1 MASHVSLLVPSRV
14 LVNRCIA
21 SCVLFLYV
29 GSLHAA
35 ILDEVIVPSSLDP
48 MIEYITGNLDTPTPI
63 TPVALEI
70 PEATR
75 SALDDRDMTIAQVDD
90 TVVVT
95 TSTGVT
101 LDDTTLSGA
110 IAEVT
115 VAIAADT
122 EIISEDR

>member
-1 MASHVSLLVPSRV
+1 MTTASGDTAPVF
-14 LVNRCIA
+14 IA
-21 SCVLFLYV
+21 
-29 GSLHAA
+29 APA
-35 ILDEVIVPSSLDP
+35 E
-48 MIEYITGNLDTPTPI
+48 TP
-63 TPVALEI
+63 LEI